1 MPIELGKRMDKHSEN
16 FNRETENTSKCQ
28 TEVIIELKNTPEL
41 FSGRLDEADEWINE
55 LEDKTMELTQ
65 TEQQNENGI

>member
-1 MPIELGKRMDKHSEN
+1 MPIELRKWMDKHSEN
-16 FNRETENTSKCQ
+16 FNRETENTSKCH
-28 TEVIIELKNTPEL
+28 TEVIIELKNTPER

-65 TEQQNENGI
+65 TEQRNENGI

>member
-1 MPIELGKRMDKHSEN
+1 MDKHSEN

-41 FSGRLDEADEWINE
+41 FSGRLDEADE
-55 LEDKTMELTQ
+55 
-65 TEQQNENGI
+65 

>member
-1 MPIELGKRMDKHSEN
+1 MPIELGKWMDKHSEN

-28 TEVIIELKNTPEL
+28 TAVTIELKNTPDQ
-41 FSGRLDEADEWINE
+41 FSDRLDEAEEWINE

-65 TEQQNENGI
+65 TEQRNENGI

>member
-1 MPIELGKRMDKHSEN
+1 MPIELGKWMDKHSEN
-16 FNRETENTSKCQ
+16 FNREIENTSKCQ
-28 TEVIIELKNTPEL
+28 TEVIIELENTPEW
-41 FSGRLDEADEWINE
+41 FSGRLDEAEEWINE

>member
-1 MPIELGKRMDKHSEN
+1 MPTELGKWMDKHSEN
-16 FNRETENTSKCQ
+16 FNRDRKYKQ
-28 TEVIIELKNTPEL
+28 MQADVIIELKNTPEL